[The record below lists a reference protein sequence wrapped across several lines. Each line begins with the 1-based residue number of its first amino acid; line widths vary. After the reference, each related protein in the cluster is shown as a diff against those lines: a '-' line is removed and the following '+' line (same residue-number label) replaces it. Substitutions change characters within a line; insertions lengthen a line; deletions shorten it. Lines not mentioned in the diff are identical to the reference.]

1 MIAKYL
7 IRVQMGPEIV
17 FPAAGFMAMAV
28 EAIYQSN
35 EARSQLEGKNPIENP

>member
-17 FPAAGFMAMAV
+17 FPTAGFMAMAV

-35 EARSQLEGKNPIENP
+35 EARS